1 MTDENDRKDENQP
14 QKGAGQVREALLWA
28 LALFVSTIPVA
39 VVTGFGGSG
48 AGGPLWAIGFI
59 IFAGIPG
66 SAMGFMLGLFFGAP
80 RLTNSAKRFERGR
93 FILGIL
99 CLGYISFLFWGDN
112 YLNTK

>member
-1 MTDENDRKDENQP
+1 MTNENDRKDENQP

-48 AGGPLWAIGFI
+48 AGGPLWAIAFI
-59 IFAGIPG
+59 IITGIFG

-80 RLTNSAKRFERGR
+80 RLTNSAKRFEWSR
-93 FILGIL
+93 FILVIL
-99 CLGYISFLFWGDN
+99 CLGYILFLFLATN
-112 YLNTK
+112 YLIT